1 MRNSLYVLIVF
12 IFAMVLSNIQP
23 ALAAEVRRPAEWDKT
38 LEAAKK
44 EGKIVIAIPPANELR
59 RDMETVLKQKFGLE
73 AELVSAPGPRNASR
87 IASER
92 KAGVSYFDALI
103 VGTGT
108 AVGLAHDG
116 MLEPIES
123 FLILSEVK
131 DPKEWWGGHIWDDN
145 LDTNRYLYSFLAD
158 VSTTNVWYNANLAK
172 PEELRS
178 FDDYLSPKW
187 KGKIAFSDPRVPS
200 SGQSIWS
207 FMWDIKGEEYLRKLV
222 QQELFLSRDL
232 RQLAEAVSRGNVA
245 LAFGLGRSQMEP
257 FLKVGLPVQSGPTP

>member
-1 MRNSLYVLIVF
+1 MRNSLHALIVF
-12 IFAMVLSNIQP
+12 LVFAMVLSNIQP
-23 ALAAEVRRPAEWDKT
+23 ASAAEVRRPAEWDKT

-59 RDMETVLKQKFGLE
+59 KDMETVLKQKFGLE

-123 FLILSEVK
+123 FLILPEVK
-131 DPKEWWGGHIWDDN
+131 DPKEWWGGHIWEDN
-145 LDTNRYLYSFLAD
+145 LSTNRYLYSFLAD
-158 VSTTNVWYNANLAK
+158 VSTHSIWYNSSLAK

-187 KGKIAFSDPRVPS
+187 KGQDWLQRPACAELRTIGLVLYVGSQGRRVS
-200 SGQSIWS
+200 
-207 FMWDIKGEEYLRKLV
+207 
-222 QQELFLSRDL
+222 
-232 RQLAEAVSRGNVA
+232 
-245 LAFGLGRSQMEP
+245 
-257 FLKVGLPVQSGPTP
+257 